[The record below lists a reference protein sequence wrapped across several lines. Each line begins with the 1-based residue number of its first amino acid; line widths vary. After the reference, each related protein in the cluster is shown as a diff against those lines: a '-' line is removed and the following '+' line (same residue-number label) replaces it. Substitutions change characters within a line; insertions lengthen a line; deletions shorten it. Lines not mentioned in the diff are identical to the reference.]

1 MAEEPVPR
9 GLITRQAILNAA
21 HQLFVQQGYHGTSM
35 RQIAEAAG
43 IGLSSLY
50 NYFQSKE
57 GVFRNVFFE
66 FHPYH
71 TVLPVLRNAQGDSI
85 EGFVRDGARLIAS
98 TLDDRPEFMNL
109 MFIEIVEFNSAH
121 MNELFE
127 HIIPQALEIV
137 SHLASMPGRHL
148 RPIPP
153 QMLIRTLL
161 GTFIGYYFTSRII
174 PNDAPNE
181 FTYKSLDYFVDIY
194 LRGILSDQSEV
205 TPA

>member
-71 TVLPVLRNAQGDSI
+71 TVLPVLRNAAG
-85 EGFVRDGARLIAS
+85 GF
-98 TLDDRPEFMNL
+98 N
-109 MFIEIVEFNSAH
+109 
-121 MNELFE
+121 
-127 HIIPQALEIV
+127 
-137 SHLASMPGRHL
+137 
-148 RPIPP
+148 
-153 QMLIRTLL
+153 
-161 GTFIGYYFTSRII
+161 
-174 PNDAPNE
+174 
-181 FTYKSLDYFVDIY
+181 
-194 LRGILSDQSEV
+194 RGLC
-205 TPA
+205 A